1 VNNSSCNNDVEED
14 ERKKIKRSSF
24 YFQEGE
30 DNNKN
35 DQSESTVAENSESS
49 QKMLEME
56 WNIES
61 STLQLNGDEQHEEK
75 IIQVE
80 VPIQQQVSANKGDA
94 NSIVEVQSPAT
105 LLETGADNNVN
116 NSANM
121 RHQWPTS
128 LVQLID
134 LLKDE
139 KNTQSDSSPISATAF
154 IPTTTSTNTP

>member
-1 VNNSSCNNDVEED
+1 
-14 ERKKIKRSSF
+14 
-24 YFQEGE
+24 
-30 DNNKN
+30 
-35 DQSESTVAENSESS
+35 
-49 QKMLEME
+49 MLEME

-61 STLQLNGDEQHEEK
+61 STLKLNGDEQHEEK

>member
-1 VNNSSCNNDVEED
+1 
-14 ERKKIKRSSF
+14 
-24 YFQEGE
+24 
-30 DNNKN
+30 
-35 DQSESTVAENSESS
+35 
-49 QKMLEME
+49 ME

-61 STLQLNGDEQHEEK
+61 STLKLNGDEQDKEK

-80 VPIQQQVSANKGDA
+80 VPIQQRVSANKGDA

-105 LLETGADNNVN
+105 LLETGADNNAN

-121 RHQWPTS
+121 GHQWPTW

-139 KNTQSDSSPISATAF
+139 KNTQSDSFPISATAF
-154 IPTTTSTNTP
+154 IPTTTSTSTPFLLPFSAFFGTTSDCYGTTATTDPNTNI